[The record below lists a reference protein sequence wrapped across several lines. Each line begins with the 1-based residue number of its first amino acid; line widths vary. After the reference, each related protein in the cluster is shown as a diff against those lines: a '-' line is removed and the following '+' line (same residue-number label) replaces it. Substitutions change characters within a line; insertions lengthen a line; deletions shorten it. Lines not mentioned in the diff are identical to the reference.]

1 MESRYLSSEQ
11 HQVVQMI
18 CETKN
23 PDQSIEVTVS
33 VNLEFVVLSIEACK
47 ILLSILKSFGCWGE
61 MAKRSP
67 YNFWVVANFIANFF
81 LQRILYHHPAD
92 VQLVA
97 RPCDGLPERLLQGP
111 LLPADQTLPQASAPG
126 REEQR
131 SWVRHKGPVR
141 DPSVADQPHQETG
154 GRELWWSVER

>member
-67 YNFWVVANFIANFF
+67 YNF
-81 LQRILYHHPAD
+81 
-92 VQLVA
+92 
-97 RPCDGLPERLLQGP
+97 
-111 LLPADQTLPQASAPG
+111 
-126 REEQR
+126 
-131 SWVRHKGPVR
+131 
-141 DPSVADQPHQETG
+141 
-154 GRELWWSVER
+154 